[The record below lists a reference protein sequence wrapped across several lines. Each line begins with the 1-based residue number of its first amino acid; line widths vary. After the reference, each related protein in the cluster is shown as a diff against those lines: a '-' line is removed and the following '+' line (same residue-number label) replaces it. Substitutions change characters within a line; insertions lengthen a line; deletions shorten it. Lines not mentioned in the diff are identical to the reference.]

1 MMLKAFAKIH
11 VPKGLEIV
19 KGVQKSGTIDVINYQ
34 FSSEKPKETTSS
46 RSTCSSYKHKE
57 AFQNLKSQ
65 INSGKNQDSLRKYA
79 IGTSFE
85 GIKQKLY
92 ENFKLSKDQQKKSA
106 EAKNIDQ
113 ASMQAPYESVK
124 STLEQK
130 KAEKSMVE
138 ELSGSEKNTVNE
150 TAKQESTLKA
160 KLNIKESLASMT
172 TMAPILGKM
181 AGYIKDSW
189 DQTFPKDKFQMKSE
203 SVKKKARELAE
214 KQRQEHVEYTEE
226 ELEKLQGTIPQ
237 WKRTAL
243 MEVDESI
250 QERQTMR
257 KRMTSAVKNRFNE
270 TDVAKQLYQSE
281 QFKEY
286 QEVRK
291 EILQFKEDLKDHLS
305 QSQNPAV
312 MGSMALYSTV
322 TSESNTA
329 RAIKEMRKRVPGFD
343 VFELEMDARGV
354 FCQIYDA
361 FLEGNLDF
369 IRSTCGESALVYF
382 KTLLKKREVDNV
394 HPQYTYLWDSEQ
406 ADIIGGRISAE
417 SSQPCF
423 TFTIQVQEIYCNIS
437 NKTKKIVDGGEDR
450 VLRTRYNFVLTLHE
464 DPDLEMSGHPWE
476 LIEVQPIENVK
487 MLA

>member
-1 MMLKAFAKIH
+1 MLKAFTKIH

-19 KGVQKSGTIDVINYQ
+19 KGVQKSGTVDIINFQ
-34 FSSEKPKETTSS
+34 FSSEKPKEATSS
-46 RSTCSSYKHKE
+46 RSSCPGHKHKE

-65 INSGKNQDSLRKYA
+65 INSGKTQDSLRKYA
-79 IGTSFE
+79 LGSSFE

-92 ENFKLSKDQQKKSA
+92 ENFKLSKDQQKQSPNTQNLDKSTM
-106 EAKNIDQ
+106 K
-113 ASMQAPYESVK
+113 ASFDSVK
-124 STLEQK
+124 PNLEQA

-138 ELSGSEKNTVNE
+138 EQSRSEKTTVKE
-150 TAKQESTLKA
+150 TIKEASPLKV
-160 KLNIKESLASMT
+160 KLNIKESLAQMT
-172 TMAPILGKM
+172 VMAPILGKIG
-181 AGYIKDSW
+181 GYIKDSW
-189 DQTFPKDKFQMKSE
+189 DQTFPKDKFQMKAE
-203 SVKKKARELAE
+203 KVKRKAKELAE
-214 KQRQEHVEYTEE
+214 RERREHVEYSEE
-226 ELEKLQGTIPQ
+226 ELEKLQGDIPQ

-243 MEVDESI
+243 MEVNENMH
-250 QERQTMR
+250 ERKTLRQKM
-257 KRMTSAVKNRFNE
+257 MSGVKNKFNQ
-270 TDVAKQLYQSE
+270 TDVARQLYQSE

-291 EILQFKEDLKDHLS
+291 EILQFKEDLKDHMT

-312 MGSMALYSTV
+312 MGTMAIYSTV

-329 RAIKEMRKRVPGFD
+329 RAIREMRKRVPGFD

-369 IRSTCGESALVYF
+369 IKSTCGESALVYF

-394 HPQYTYLWDSEQ
+394 YPKYTYLWDSER

-417 SSQPCF
+417 RSQPCF

-437 NKTKKIVDGGEDR
+437 NKTKKIVDGGEDK
-450 VLRTRYNFVLTLHE
+450 VLRARYNFVLTLH
-464 DPDLEMSGHPWE
+464 DNPDLEMSGHPWE
-476 LIEVQPIENVK
+476 LIEIQPIENVK